1 MGGFPHYGVVKN
13 DFMMIKGG
21 VIGPKKRILMLRK
34 TLVPQISRSA
44 LEKINLKFIDT
55 ASKLGHGRF

>member
-13 DFMMIKGG
+13 DFLMIKGG